1 MYQFTFTRNEMAVG
15 AASAVVMLVA
25 VAIVVVPYI
34 RSEIRQA
41 RRAAP

>member
-1 MYQFTFTRNEMAVG
+1 MGVG
-15 AASAVVMLVA
+15 AASAVVMLLA

-41 RRAAP
+41 RRSS